1 MSYYKLPFLNYIIND
16 KDINLK
22 FVDSEENM
30 NDLVIT
36 NSSLYFYL
44 KQSKEQIS
52 DNYKEWDIYKK
63 ITNPYEF
70 IHTNYDKN
78 NYISRLKPL
87 SRAYYKM
94 IELVNH
100 FNLYKDESESIKTF
114 HLAEGP
120 GGFIE
125 AIVNVRKNPFDEY
138 YGMTLIDD
146 SDNIPGWKKSND
158 FLNKYKN
165 VFIERGSP
173 GNGDLYSYE
182 NLEYIKQNH
191 GHKYELVTGDG
202 GFDFS
207 IDFSKQEINA
217 TRLILSQIIFALILQ
232 KNGGSFILKVFDLFT
247 KPSIDMIY
255 LLNSLYRDVYI
266 TKPKTSRYA
275 NSEKYIV
282 CIDFNLEAFSTIEQ
296 RLLNTFRVC
305 QDINYKKYIFSSLL
319 AIDYNF
325 SFFKSIKEINSI
337 IGQQQLNV
345 INNTLIMIKKT
356 NISNS
361 KLDSDKRKNIQLCIN
376 WCKENNIPYN
386 DYKKNNIFTN

>member
-1 MSYYKLPFLNYIIND
+1 MSYYKLPFLNDIITS
-16 KDINLK
+16 KDINVK
-22 FVDSEENM
+22 FTNNEENID
-30 NDLVIT
+30 DLVII
-36 NSSLYFYL
+36 NPSLYFYL

-52 DNYKEWDIYKK
+52 NNYKEWDIYKK

-94 IELVNH
+94 IELMNY
-100 FNLYKDESESIKTF
+100 FNLYKDEVNPIKTF

-125 AIVNVRKNPFDEY
+125 AIVNVRQNPFDEY
-138 YGMTLIDD
+138 YGMTLIHD
-146 SDNIPGWKKSND
+146 SDNIPGWKKSKD
-158 FLNKYKN
+158 FLNKYEN
-165 VFIERGSP
+165 VFIEKGAT
-173 GNGDLYSYE
+173 GDGDLYSYD
-182 NLEYIKQNH
+182 NLMYIKENH
-191 GHKYELVTGDG
+191 QHKYELVTGDG

-386 DYKKNNIFTN
+386 DYKKNNIFTD

>member
-1 MSYYKLPFLNYIIND
+1 MSYYKLPFLNNIINS
-16 KDINLK
+16 KDIIVK
-22 FVDSEENM
+22 FTDSKENIDDM
-30 NDLVIT
+30 VII
-36 NSSLYFYL
+36 NPSLYFYL

-52 DNYKEWDIYKK
+52 YNYKEWDIYKK

-94 IELVNH
+94 IELIND
-100 FNLYKDESESIKTF
+100 FNLYKDESNPIKTF

-125 AIVNVRKNPFDEY
+125 AIVNVRQNPLDEY
-138 YGMTLIDD
+138 YGMTLIHD

-165 VFIERGSP
+165 IFIERGTT
-173 GNGDLYSYE
+173 GNGDLYSYD
-182 NLEYIKQNH
+182 NLMYIKKNH
-191 GHKYELVTGDG
+191 QHKYELVTGDG

-217 TRLILSQIIFALILQ
+217 TRLIFSQIIFALILQ
-232 KNGGSFILKVFDLFT
+232 KNRGSFVLKVFDLFT

-255 LLNSLYRDVYI
+255 LLNSIYSEVYI

-282 CIDFNLEAFSTIEQ
+282 CNGFNLDAFSPIEE
-296 RLLNTFRVC
+296 RLFNTFKVC
-305 QDINYKKYIFSSLL
+305 QNIDYNKYIFSSLF
-319 AIDYNF
+319 AGEYNF
-325 SFFKSIKEINSI
+325 TFKKKIQEINSI

-356 NISNS
+356 NISNN
-361 KLDSDKRKNIQLCIN
+361 KIDSDKRKHIQLCIN

-386 DYKKNNIFTN
+386 DYKKNNIFTD

>member
-125 AIVNVRKNPFDEY
+125 AIVNLRKNPFDEY

-165 VFIERGSP
+165 VFIERGST

>member
-1 MSYYKLPFLNYIIND
+1 MSYYKLPFLNNIITSKEINVKFTDNEENIND
-16 KDINLK
+16 LI
-22 FVDSEENM
+22 
-30 NDLVIT
+30 IT

-78 NYISRLKPL
+78 NYISKLKPL

-94 IELVNH
+94 IELINY
-100 FNLYKDESESIKTF
+100 FNLYKDETNPIKTF

-125 AIVNVRKNPFDEY
+125 AIANVRKNSFDKY

-165 VFIERGSP
+165 VFIEKGTTED
-173 GNGDLYSYE
+173 GDIYSFE
-182 NLEYIKQNH
+182 NLKYIKENH
-191 GHKYELVTGDG
+191 GHNYELVTGDG

-232 KNGGSFILKVFDLFT
+232 KNGGCFILKVFDLFT
-247 KPSIDMIY
+247 KPSIDMVY
-255 LLNSLYRDVYI
+255 LLNSLYREVYI

-282 CIDFNLEAFSTIEQ
+282 CNGFNLDAFSAIEQ
-296 RLLNTFRVC
+296 RLLNIFKVC
-305 QDINYKKYIFSSLL
+305 QDIDYNKYIFSSLL
-319 AIDYNF
+319 AVEYNF
-325 SFFKSIKEINSI
+325 TFLKSIQEINSI

-356 NISNS
+356 NISNN

-376 WCKENNIPYN
+376 WCKQNNIPHN

>member
-1 MSYYKLPFLNYIIND
+1 
-16 KDINLK
+16 
-22 FVDSEENM
+22 
-30 NDLVIT
+30 
-36 NSSLYFYL
+36 
-44 KQSKEQIS
+44 
-52 DNYKEWDIYKK
+52 
-63 ITNPYEF
+63 
-70 IHTNYDKN
+70 
-78 NYISRLKPL
+78 
-87 SRAYYKM
+87 
-94 IELVNH
+94 
-100 FNLYKDESESIKTF
+100 
-114 HLAEGP
+114 
-120 GGFIE
+120 
-125 AIVNVRKNPFDEY
+125 
-138 YGMTLIDD
+138 
-146 SDNIPGWKKSND
+146 
-158 FLNKYKN
+158 
-165 VFIERGSP
+165 
-173 GNGDLYSYE
+173 
-182 NLEYIKQNH
+182 
-191 GHKYELVTGDG
+191 
-202 GFDFS
+202 
-207 IDFSKQEINA
+207 
-217 TRLILSQIIFALILQ
+217 
-232 KNGGSFILKVFDLFT
+232 
-247 KPSIDMIY
+247 MIY